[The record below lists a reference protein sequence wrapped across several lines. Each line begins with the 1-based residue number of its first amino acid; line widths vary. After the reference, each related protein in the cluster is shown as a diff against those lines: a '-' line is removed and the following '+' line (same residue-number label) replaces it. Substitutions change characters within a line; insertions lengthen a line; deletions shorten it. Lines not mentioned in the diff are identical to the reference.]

1 MKKIKN
7 FNDFLVEGFNV
18 NKVQFLYKRIL
29 NSIGV
34 KLYYASKYETVMIAL
49 LPVVDNLINA
59 EGYIFDKSNSNI
71 VLIMLYATA
80 ILTHESTD
88 KINKIHE
95 IIKKHDIS
103 DIEVQYLINGLNN
116 LRYIFSLIAKDR
128 NIESFHDMLKE
139 TDFLI
144 PFLHVINHM
153 IVNNRLNINMFTG
166 RFDVIKNYLGQ
177 KGFDLLIH
185 NILNKM
191 NVALG
196 STNRFQNIEN
206 LKPLLVNQEFK
217 SPMYKTGKLD
227 LIDNVTESLLS
238 NLKGPTKDEI
248 FKSFGYEKGF
258 DTPEEF
264 FLDVIK
270 DIKVK
275 QTKYPESVFWEKN
288 GKVIFEQNL
297 KKNLLYVDY
306 KSIWVIF
313 EKIYGLQYSE
323 TQLFIKNM
331 VEEYLNWRGLT
342 PMAKPVEISTWWK
355 NI

>member
-18 NKVQFLYKRIL
+18 NKVQFLYKRVL
-29 NSIGV
+29 NSLGV
-34 KLYYASKYETVMIAL
+34 KLYYASKYETAMVAL
-49 LPVVDNLINA
+49 LSVVDNLINA
-59 EGYIFDKSNSNI
+59 EGYIFDKSNDNI
-71 VLIMLYATA
+71 ILMLLYATS

-95 IIKKHDIS
+95 IIKSRDIT

-128 NIESFHDMLKE
+128 KVESFYDMLQE

-185 NILNKM
+185 NIMKKM
-191 NVALG
+191 NITLG
-196 STNRFQNIEN
+196 STNRVQNIEN

-227 LIDNVTESLLS
+227 LIDNVTESLIDKLE
-238 NLKGPTKDEI
+238 GPSADEVW
-248 FKSFGYEKGF
+248 KNFGHEKGF

-275 QTKYPESVFWEKN
+275 EQTKYNESIFWEKN
-288 GKVIFEQNL
+288 GKIIFEQDF
-297 KKNLLYVDY
+297 KKNVLYVDY
-306 KSIWVIF
+306 DTIWVFFDKIF
-313 EKIYGLQYSE
+313 GLQYHE
-323 TQLFIKNM
+323 TKLFIKNM
-331 VEEYLNWRGLT
+331 VEEYLNWRGL
-342 PMAKPVEISTWWK
+342 K
-355 NI
+355 N